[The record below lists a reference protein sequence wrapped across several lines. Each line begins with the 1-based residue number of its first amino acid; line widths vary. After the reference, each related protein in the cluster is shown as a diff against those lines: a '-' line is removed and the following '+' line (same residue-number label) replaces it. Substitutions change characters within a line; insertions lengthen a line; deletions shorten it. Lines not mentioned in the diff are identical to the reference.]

1 MDDIL
6 PYNVNLASVPFCH
19 GERVQHVEVFVIA
32 VNKKQ
37 SELLLFKPVKPV
49 FLSITS
55 VPDTAEIAANDDAAF
70 LIVKVI

>member
-1 MDDIL
+1 MDDVL
-6 PYNVNLASVPFCH
+6 SDHVNLAAVPFCH

-49 FLSITS
+49 FLSVAY
-55 VPDTAEIAANDDAAF
+55 VPDSAKADSS
-70 LIVKVI
+70 KGY